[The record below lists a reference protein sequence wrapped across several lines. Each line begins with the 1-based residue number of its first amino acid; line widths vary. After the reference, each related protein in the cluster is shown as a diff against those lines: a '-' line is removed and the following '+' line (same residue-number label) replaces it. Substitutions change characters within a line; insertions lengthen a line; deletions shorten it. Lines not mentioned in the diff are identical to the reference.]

1 MHLRTIIGSAI
12 FFCLL
17 GAEAS
22 HAKHLGTV
30 GRVYP
35 VTEPDAL
42 AEIQEAARRVDWH
55 TALDQE
61 KTRAAIQRFRPNG
74 LYSLPVAKADKVFQ
88 VNMSYTLASNIPDG
102 KGGALYPKG
111 YAFNPLEYVSLTSVL
126 VVIDAGNKRQ
136 VDWFKTSPY
145 AVDYHTRLLL
155 SGGDYYDLTKEL
167 DRPVFYLMDD
177 VAKRLQLAAVPSVV
191 RQSGKKLEVT
201 EVLIPDE

>member
-1 MHLRTIIGSAI
+1 MHLRMIIGSTV

-17 GAEAS
+17 GVNTS

-74 LYSLPVAKADKVFQ
+74 LHSLPVAKADKVFQ
-88 VNMSYTLASNIPDG
+88 VNMTYTLASDIPDG
-102 KGGALYPKG
+102 KGGVLYPKG
-111 YAFNPLEYVSLTSVL
+111 FAFNPL
-126 VVIDAGNKRQ
+126 
-136 VDWFKTSPY
+136 
-145 AVDYHTRLLL
+145 DYGGL
-155 SGGDYYDLTKEL
+155 SGGLVIIDGSDSGQVECQTALHPG
-167 DRPVFYLMDD
+167 RQR
-177 VAKRLQLAAVPSVV
+177 ASSRHVV
-191 RQSGKKLEVT
+191 
-201 EVLIPDE
+201 

>member
-1 MHLRTIIGSAI
+1 MRLRTIIGTTL

-17 GAEAS
+17 GVDTS

-42 AEIQEAARRVDWH
+42 AEIQEAARRADWR
-55 TALDQE
+55 TALDKE
-61 KTRAAIQRFRPNG
+61 KIHAAIQRFRPKE
-74 LYSLPVAKADKVFQ
+74 LHSLPIAKADKVFQ
-88 VNMSYTLASNIPDG
+88 VNMTYTLENNIPDG
-102 KGGALYPKG
+102 KGGKLYPKG
-111 YAFNPLEYVSLTSVL
+111 YAFNPLEYVRLTSVL
-126 VVIDAGNKRQ
+126 VVIDGGDKRQ
-136 VDWFKTSPY
+136 VDWFKRSPY
-145 AVDYHTRLLL
+145 AGDYHARLLL

>member
-1 MHLRTIIGSAI
+1 MRILTITESTI
-12 FFCLL
+12 FFCLFFA
-17 GAEAS
+17 GIAT
-22 HAKHLGTV
+22 AKHLGTI

-35 VTEPDAL
+35 VAETDAL
-42 AEIQEAARRVDWH
+42 SEIREAASRVDKSKNMS
-55 TALDQE
+55 QE
-61 KTRAAIQRFRPNG
+61 MIRTKVHDFRPNT
-74 LYSLPVAKADKVFQ
+74 LHPLPSAKADKVFQ
-88 VNMSYTLASNIPDG
+88 LDMTYTLASDIPDG
-102 KGGALYPKG
+102 KGGVLYPKG

-126 VVIDAGNKRQ
+126 VVIDAGDKRQ

-145 AVDYHTRLLL
+145 AVDYHARLLL
-155 SGGDYYDLTKEL
+155 SGGDYYDLTKKL

>member
-1 MHLRTIIGSAI
+1 VHLRTIIGLAI

-42 AEIQEAARRVDWH
+42 AEIQEAARLVDWH

-61 KTRAAIQRFRPNG
+61 KTRAAIQRFRPEG
-74 LYSLPVAKADKVFQ
+74 LHPLPTAKEDKVFP
-88 VNMSYTLASNIPDG
+88 VDMTYTLASNIPDG
-102 KGGALYPKG
+102 KGGVLYPKG

-126 VVIDAGNKRQ
+126 VVIDAGDKRQ

-191 RQSGKKLEVT
+191 KQSGKKLEVT